1 MSSREAWWP
10 EAFTLSTPEK
20 PKTKKENSR
29 LLVTLMGSDEKIA
42 LLPIEDLA
50 RPQVQTTGAAQPTPA
65 ATISSRMQPSTREL
79 GLVMGLVLRI
89 HPQGG
94 SAGVRET
101 GDPPW
106 GQAIGPF
113 PHQSNLQPDP
123 VTCWHSPL

>member
-20 PKTKKENSR
+20 PKTEKENSW
-29 LLVTLMGSDEKIA
+29 LLVTLMGSDEKTA
-42 LLPIEDLA
+42 LLPIKDLA
-50 RPQVQTTGAAQPTPA
+50 RPQVQTTGAARPTPA
-65 ATISSRMQPSTREL
+65 VTISSRMQPSTREL
-79 GLVMGLVLRI
+79 GLVTGLVLRI

-94 SAGVRET
+94 SDGVRET
-101 GDPPW
+101 RGPPW
-106 GQAIGPF
+106 GQATGPF